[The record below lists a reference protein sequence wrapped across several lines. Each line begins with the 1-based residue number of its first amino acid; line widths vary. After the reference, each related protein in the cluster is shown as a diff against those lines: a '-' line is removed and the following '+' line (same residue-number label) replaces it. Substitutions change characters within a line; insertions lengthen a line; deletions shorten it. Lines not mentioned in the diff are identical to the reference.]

1 MPKHE
6 IIHAS
11 GREIPN
17 ELKETLLKYFKDSDL
32 KKLERF
38 GGRILFS
45 ITAPYTNK
53 KRESKDSA
61 IINEQFVK
69 KIKELKDSPQE
80 LQESLNNLTAKQLRE
95 IAVLIGQPIRSSANR
110 AEIISELIRHFH
122 DEDLW
127 QRISGSTPQES

>member
-95 IAVLIGQPIRSSANR
+95 IAVLIGQPIRS
-110 AEIISELIRHFH
+110 
-122 DEDLW
+122 
-127 QRISGSTPQES
+127 